1 MMETKK
7 DNFKKLTEAAQGLR
21 QAMINLGKAYKQHYL
36 LPISRILNKF
46 KKDMGGWNGTLG

>member
-1 MMETKK
+1 METKK